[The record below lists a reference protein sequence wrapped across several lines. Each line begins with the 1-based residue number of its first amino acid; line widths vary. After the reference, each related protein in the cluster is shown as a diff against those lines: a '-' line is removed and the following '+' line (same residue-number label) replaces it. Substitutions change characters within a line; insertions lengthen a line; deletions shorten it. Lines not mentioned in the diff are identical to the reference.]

1 LRVVDLGCGN
11 AYLTFAAHRH
21 LTGLLPDG
29 VQTLGVD
36 VRPELVERNARLAA
50 DLGLTGLD
58 FAVGTIGD
66 ADPGG
71 SFEDGVDVVLALH
84 ACDTATDD
92 ALGRAVA
99 WRAPVV
105 LAAPCCHHDVQRQLD
120 EARAAGLAAPEPYA
134 ALVRHPIL
142 RERFADVL
150 TDTLRSQLLRLA
162 GYRVDVVEF
171 VDSRHTP
178 RNALI
183 RAEHRPARAGWDA
196 PVDEG
201 LLAEHADLAAA
212 WHVRPA
218 LADRLDGVLPALTG
232 VRR

>member
-1 LRVVDLGCGN
+1 VR
-11 AYLTFAAHRH
+11 
-21 LTGLLPDG
+21 
-29 VQTLGVD
+29 TLGVD
-36 VRPELVERNARLAA
+36 VRPDLVARNARLAA
-50 DLGLTGLD
+50 ELGLAGLE
-58 FAVGTIGD
+58 FAVGTIED

-71 SFEDGVDVVLALH
+71 HVDVVLALH

-92 ALGRAVA
+92 ALARAVG
-99 WRAPVV
+99 WNAPVV

-120 EARAAGLAAPEPYA
+120 EARAAGLQPPAPHA

-150 TDTLRSQLLRLA
+150 TDTFRAQLLRLA
-162 GYRVDVVEF
+162 GYTVDVVEF

-183 RAEHRPARAGWDA
+183 RASRRDRRSP
-196 PVDEG
+196 DEA
-201 LLAEHADLAAA
+201 LAAEHAELAAA

-218 LADRLDGVLPALTG
+218 LAERLRQGTG
-232 VRR
+232 EG